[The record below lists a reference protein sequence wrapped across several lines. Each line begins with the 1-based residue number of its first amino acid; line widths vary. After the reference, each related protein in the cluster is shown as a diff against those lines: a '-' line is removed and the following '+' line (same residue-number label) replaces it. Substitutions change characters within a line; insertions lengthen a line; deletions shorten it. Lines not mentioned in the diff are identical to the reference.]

1 MDQSQIGKF
10 IAELRKENNMTQA
23 ELGDRLGVTNKTV
36 SRWENGNYM
45 PDISLIKEMCQ
56 LFHISV
62 NDFISRKRIE
72 ETDFR
77 ESADQNLLTT
87 LSDLKYLKK
96 QKKIFDFLSG
106 SGTGLLLSSYY
117 SPESTRRVAIM
128 LIALTMIGLSWFFK
142 SRADKR
148 IMGIFSTS

>member
-23 ELGDRLGVTNKTV
+23 ELGERLGVTNKTV

-62 NDFISRKRIE
+62 NDFISGKRIE
-72 ETDFR
+72 EIDFK

-106 SGTGLLLSSYY
+106 SGTGLLLSTYY

-128 LIALTMIGLSWFFK
+128 LIALAMIGLSWFFK
-142 SRADKR
+142 SQADKR
-148 IMGIFSTS
+148 IMGVMQDE